1 MPGVAHQHP
10 SQLHYAYSNSAAFEG
25 KHMKKGLLTVA
36 AVAALALVAGTNTP
50 VVAADKTLK
59 IELISKG
66 ETHQFWQA
74 VKLGAETQAQK
85 MNATIHFQGPATET
99 MIDKQME
106 MLDAAIALKPDAIG
120 YAALGTT
127 QSVSHLKAANKAG
140 IPVYMFDTAASCPGG
155 VPALGPKSDCALGV
169 AYTDSTGAGQLAAD
183 KMAALIGNAGKVLMV
198 GHSQTN
204 QTGIDR
210 ANGFINRIKAKYPR
224 IKVTAV
230 YSEGGD
236 ALKAQ
241 DLVAAA
247 LVSTPDLRGVYGT
260 NEGVA
265 IGAGQAF
272 KAAGIRNGKIKLIGF
287 DSGQQQIANIKSGLQ
302 TGAITQSP
310 MGIGAKTVE
319 ALVNYVRSG
328 TVPKNLIDTGFY
340 YYDKKNIANPEI
352 AGNLYN

>member
-1 MPGVAHQHP
+1 
-10 SQLHYAYSNSAAFEG
+10 
-25 KHMKKGLLTVA
+25 MKKGLLTVA

-74 VKLGAETQAQK
+74 VKLGAETQAK
-85 MNATIHFQGPATET
+85 AMNATIHFQGPATET
-99 MIDKQME
+99 MIDKQLE

-127 QSVSHLKAANKAG
+127 QSLTHLAAANKAG

-169 AYTDSTGAGQLAAD
+169 AYTNSIASGELAAD
-183 KMAALIGNAGKVLMV
+183 KMASLIGSAGKVLVV

-210 ANGFINRIKAKYPR
+210 ANGFINRIKAKYKR
-224 IKVTAV
+224 IKLIVQ

-241 DLVAAA
+241 DIVAATLVANA
-247 LVSTPDLRGVYGT
+247 DLRGVFGT

-272 KAAGIRNGKIKLIGF
+272 KAAGLRDGKIKLIGY
-287 DSGQQQIANIKSGLQ
+287 DSGKQQIANIKSGLQ

-310 MGIGAKTVE
+310 MGIGSKTVE

-340 YYDKKNIANPEI
+340 YYDKKNITKPEI
-352 AGNLYN
+352 AGNLYD

>member
-1 MPGVAHQHP
+1 
-10 SQLHYAYSNSAAFEG
+10 
-25 KHMKKGLLTVA
+25 MKKGLITVA
-36 AVAALALVAGTNTP
+36 ALSALALVTGTAAP
-50 VVAADKTLK
+50 VSAADKTLK

-74 VKLGAETQAQK
+74 VKKGAEEQAAK
-85 MNATIHFQGPATET
+85 MNATIHFQGPAAET
-99 MIDKQME
+99 MIDKQLE

-127 QSVSHLKAANKAG
+127 QSVSHLKAAKDAG
-140 IPVYMFDTAASCPGG
+140 IPVYMFDTAASCDGG
-155 VPALGPKSDCALGV
+155 VPALGPNSDCALGV
-169 AYTDSTGAGQLAAD
+169 AYTNSTAAGALAAD
-183 KMAALIGNAGKVLMV
+183 TMAKLIGGKGKVLVV

-210 ANGFINRIKAKYPR
+210 ANGFINRIKSKWKNVKLLTPQYA
-224 IKVTAV
+224 
-230 YSEGGD
+230 EGGD

-241 DLVAAA
+241 EIVSAA
-247 LVSTPDLRGVYGT
+247 LVANKDLKGVYGT
-260 NEGVA
+260 NEGVS

-272 KAAGIRNGKIKLIGF
+272 KAAKLKNGAVKLIGF
-287 DSGQQQIANIKSGLQ
+287 DSGKQQIANIKSGLQ

-319 ALVNYVRSG
+319 ALVNYVRNK

-340 YYDKKNIANPEI
+340 YYDKKNITDPKI
-352 AGNLYN
+352 AGNLYE

>member
-1 MPGVAHQHP
+1 
-10 SQLHYAYSNSAAFEG
+10 
-25 KHMKKGLLTVA
+25 MKKGLITVA
-36 AVAALALVAGTNTP
+36 ALSALALVTGTAAP
-50 VVAADKTLK
+50 VSAADKTLK

-74 VKLGAETQAQK
+74 VKKGAEEQAAK
-85 MNATIHFQGPATET
+85 MNATIHFQGPAAET
-99 MIDKQME
+99 MIDKQLE

-127 QSVSHLKAANKAG
+127 QSVSHLKAAKAAG
-140 IPVYMFDTAASCPGG
+140 IPVYMFDTAASCDGG
-155 VPALGPKSDCALGV
+155 VPALGPNSDCALGV
-169 AYTDSTGAGQLAAD
+169 AYTNSTAAGSLAAD
-183 KMAALIGNAGKVLMV
+183 TMAKLIGNKGKVLVV

-210 ANGFINRIKAKYPR
+210 ANGFINRIKSKYKGITLLTPQY
-224 IKVTAV
+224 A
-230 YSEGGD
+230 EGGD

-241 DLVAAA
+241 EIVSAA
-247 LVSTPDLRGVYGT
+247 LVANKDLKGVYGT
-260 NEGVA
+260 NEGVS

-272 KAAGIRNGKIKLIGF
+272 KAAKLKNGAVKLIGF
-287 DSGQQQIANIKSGLQ
+287 DSGKQQIANIKSGLQ

-319 ALVNYVRSG
+319 ALVNYVRNK

-340 YYDKKNIANPEI
+340 YYDKKNIADPKI
-352 AGNLYN
+352 AGNLYE

>member
-1 MPGVAHQHP
+1 
-10 SQLHYAYSNSAAFEG
+10 
-25 KHMKKGLLTVA
+25 MKKGLITVA
-36 AVAALALVAGTNTP
+36 ALSALALVTGTAAP
-50 VVAADKTLK
+50 VSAADKTLK

-74 VKLGAETQAQK
+74 VKKGAEEQAAK
-85 MNATIHFQGPATET
+85 MNATIHFQGPAAET
-99 MIDKQME
+99 MIDKQLE

-127 QSVSHLKAANKAG
+127 QSVSHLKAAKAAG
-140 IPVYMFDTAASCPGG
+140 IPVYMFDTAASCDGG
-155 VPALGPKSDCALGV
+155 VPALGPNSDCALGV
-169 AYTDSTGAGQLAAD
+169 AYTNSTAAGSLAAD
-183 KMAALIGNAGKVLMV
+183 TMAKLIGGKGKVLVV

-210 ANGFINRIKAKYPR
+210 ANGFINRIKSKYKGITLLTPQY
-224 IKVTAV
+224 A
-230 YSEGGD
+230 EGGD

-241 DLVAAA
+241 EIVSAA
-247 LVSTPDLRGVYGT
+247 LVANKDLKGVYGT
-260 NEGVA
+260 NEGVS

-272 KAAGIRNGKIKLIGF
+272 KAAKLKNGAVKLIGF
-287 DSGQQQIANIKSGLQ
+287 DSGKQQIANIKSGLQ

-319 ALVNYVRSG
+319 ALVNYVRNK

-340 YYDKKNIANPEI
+340 YYDKKNITDPKI
-352 AGNLYN
+352 AGNLYE

>member
-1 MPGVAHQHP
+1 
-10 SQLHYAYSNSAAFEG
+10 LKEKY
-25 KHMKKGLLTVA
+25 MKKGLLSVA
-36 AVAALALVAGTNTP
+36 AVAALSLVVGTGSP
-50 VVAADKTLK
+50 VVAAEKTLK

-74 VKLGAETQAQK
+74 VKKGAQDQAKK
-85 MNATIHFQGPATET
+85 MNAEIKFIGPAAET
-99 MIDKQME
+99 MIDKQLE
-106 MLDAAIALKPDAIG
+106 MLDAAIAVKPDAIG

-127 QSVSHLKAANKAG
+127 QSLPKLKAAKDAG
-140 IPVYMFDTAASCPGG
+140 IPVYMFDTAADCPGG

-169 AYTDSTGAGQLAAD
+169 AYTNSLAAGSLAAD
-183 KMAALIGNAGKVLMV
+183 WMAKSIGNKGKVLVV

-210 ANGFINRIKAKYPR
+210 AKGFTDRMKKKYKNIKLLTVQYA
-224 IKVTAV
+224 
-230 YSEGGD
+230 EGGD

-241 DLVAAA
+241 EIVSAA
-247 LVSTPDLRGVYGT
+247 LVANKDLKGVYGT
-260 NEGVA
+260 NEGVS

-272 KAAGIRNGKIKLIGF
+272 KAAKLKNGTVKLIGF
-287 DSGQQQIANIKSGLQ
+287 DSGKQQMANIKSGLQ

-319 ALVNYVRSG
+319 ALVNYVRNK

-340 YYDKKNIANPEI
+340 YYDKTNITKPEI
-352 AGNLYN
+352 AGNLYE

>member
-1 MPGVAHQHP
+1 
-10 SQLHYAYSNSAAFEG
+10 
-25 KHMKKGLLTVA
+25 MKKGLLSVA
-36 AVAALALVAGTNTP
+36 AVAALSLVVGTGSP
-50 VVAADKTLK
+50 VVAAEKTLK

-74 VKLGAETQAQK
+74 VKKGAETQAKK
-85 MNATIHFQGPATET
+85 MNAEIKFIGPAAET
-99 MIDKQME
+99 MIDKQLE
-106 MLDAAIALKPDAIG
+106 MLDAAIAVKPDAIG

-127 QSVSHLKAANKAG
+127 QSLPKLKAAKDAG
-140 IPVYMFDTAASCPGG
+140 IPVYMFDTAADCPGG

-169 AYTDSTGAGQLAAD
+169 AYTNSLAAGSLAAD
-183 KMAALIGNAGKVLMV
+183 WMAKSIGNKGKVLVV

-210 ANGFINRIKAKYPR
+210 AKGFTDRMKKKYKNIKLLTVQYA
-224 IKVTAV
+224 
-230 YSEGGD
+230 EGGD

-241 DLVAAA
+241 EIVSAA
-247 LVSTPDLRGVYGT
+247 LVANKDLKGVYGT
-260 NEGVA
+260 NEGVS

-272 KAAGIRNGKIKLIGF
+272 KAAKLKNGAVKLIGF
-287 DSGQQQIANIKSGLQ
+287 DSGKQQMANIKSGLQ

-319 ALVNYVRSG
+319 ALVNYVRNK

-340 YYDKKNIANPEI
+340 YYDKTNINKPEI
-352 AGNLYN
+352 AGNLYE